1 MTDEKIY
8 DYEIYLQ
15 TVDYNIQDGS
25 TTTIEYV
32 LPWEQESNVAPS
44 TVVSSLEDGAVV
56 AFMVTGRGEFEE
68 TETNPVFMKIA
79 GMVIGNDD
87 ENKFRVAIQGEV
99 IMIDGVATSPPSQSV
114 TTYDDL
120 VEIGFEVT
128 HIQKV
133 SETSENGI
141 YDGIL
146 REISNYQD

>member
-1 MTDEKIY
+1 MANEKTY

-32 LPWEQESNVAPS
+32 LPWEQESDVAPS
-44 TVVSSLEDGAVV
+44 TVVSSLEDNAMV